1 MLPDVNRLRKQKDIE
16 RVLALGSGCAGAGL
30 RVKSIANT
38 LKASRFCFIVSA
50 AVAPRA
56 VDRNL
61 MKRRLRQAAQ
71 NLLGRIAAS
80 HDVVVWLQR
89 LPADR
94 SYAALSKA
102 LEINLVRSRL
112 LTRDYRPL

>member
-1 MLPDVNRLRKQKDIE
+1 MLPDANRLRKQKDIE
-16 RVLALGSGCAGAGL
+16 RVLALGSGCASSGL

-61 MKRRLRQAAQ
+61 MKRRLRQSAQ

-94 SYAALSKA
+94 SYALLSKA
-102 LEINLVRSRL
+102 LEINFAKCGLFRRL
-112 LTRDYRPL
+112 S